1 LRLFREMY
9 GSNPIVYAQI
19 IKDLQMTHSNWIPGL
34 SSCCVSDIT
43 EARCLGSYMCWWL
56 SFFY

>member
-1 LRLFREMY
+1 LRLFRMMY

-43 EARCLGSYMCWWL
+43 EARCLGN
-56 SFFY
+56 